1 MHEFSIAEAL
11 VTAAE
16 GEARRVGAIRITRL
30 HCRIGALRQVD
41 GDLLR
46 EAFELARD
54 GTVCSTAEL
63 TVERTHLQADC
74 PACHTSFPIID
85 WQWNC
90 PTCGGRGE
98 NAAGGDELE
107 LISLEAEVPDE
118 G

>member
-1 MHEFSIAEAL
+1 M
-11 VTAAE
+11 TAAE
-16 GEARRVGAIRITRL
+16 AEARRVGATRITRL

-46 EAFELARD
+46 EAFELARG
-54 GTVCSTAEL
+54 GTLCSAAEL
-63 TVERTHLQADC
+63 TVERTHLLADC
-74 PACHTSFPIID
+74 PGCHTPFPIID

-90 PTCGGRGE
+90 PTCGSHGI

-107 LISLEAEVPDE
+107 LLSLEAEVPDE